1 MMPFPAERP
10 PIHLVVTDVDG
21 TLLNSRHELSA
32 RNEAVIREVIAR
44 GVQFV
49 LATGKTIV
57 SAEAVIK
64 RLGLATP
71 GVYVQGLLVCD
82 PARNILYERQLD
94 PEIVRATITLA
105 RSGGAELAAYSRDRI
120 LVSARNPV
128 TDGLI
133 VYHEP
138 VPEEIGPLD
147 NLLREPINKLI
158 FFADEQQIAALR
170 RDLEAALDSAATL
183 VQAVPGVLEV
193 LPPGASKGEGVRW
206 LLDHLGVS
214 PQHVLAIGDAEND
227 VEMLRLAGIGAAVA
241 NARPEAKAAADV
253 VVASNDQ
260 DGVADALERFVL
272 GRPG

>member
-1 MMPFPAERP
+1 MMPFLPERH

-21 TLLNSRHELSA
+21 TLLNSHHELSV

-57 SAEAVIK
+57 SARAVID
-64 RLGLATP
+64 RLGLTTP

-82 PARNILYERQLD
+82 PARSILYERLLE
-94 PEIVRATITLA
+94 PEIVRAALTLA
-105 RSGGAELAAYSRDRI
+105 HSGRAELAAYSRDRI

-138 VPEEIGPLD
+138 VPEEIGPLV

-170 RDLEAALDSAATL
+170 RDLEAALDGTATL